1 MIQLRKSGERGHAQI
16 DWLDSHH
23 SFSFGSYYD
32 PRFMGFRNLRVI
44 NEDVIAPNG
53 GFPTHSHQDMEIIT
67 YMISGALEH
76 RDSMGNSEVIHPGE
90 LQRMSAGT
98 GIRHSEYN
106 ASDSEPA
113 HLLQIWIEP
122 EQHGIAPG
130 YEQKLVR
137 DVVQPG
143 NLGLVVAPA
152 EQGGALTM
160 HANAR
165 LYAGILE
172 TGQELEHPLPPN
184 RHAWVQMIRGEL
196 SLNRTSLQ
204 AGDGAA
210 VSEEDQLQ
218 VLASK
223 PSEFLLF
230 ELS

>member
-1 MIQLRKSGERGHAQI
+1 MIQFRKSGERGRIQT
-16 DWLDSHH
+16 DWLNSHH

-32 PRFMGFRNLRVI
+32 PRFMGFRSLRVI
-44 NEDVIAPNG
+44 NEDTIAPKG

-76 RDSMGNSEVIHPGE
+76 RDSMGNLEIIHPGE

-98 GIRHSEYN
+98 GIQHSEFN
-106 ASDSEPA
+106 ASGSEPA

-122 EQHGIAPG
+122 KEHGITPG
-130 YEQKLVR
+130 YEQRFVR

-143 NLGLVVAPA
+143 NLGLVVAP
-152 EQGGALTM
+152 EGKGGALTI
-160 HANAR
+160 HSDAR

-172 TGQELEHPLPPN
+172 KNQKLTYILPPKH
-184 RHAWVQMIRGEL
+184 HAWIQMIRGKL

-210 VSEEDQLQ
+210 ISEEDQLQ
-218 VLASK
+218 LLASK
-223 PSEFLLF
+223 SSEFLLF
-230 ELS
+230 ELY

>member
-1 MIQLRKSGERGHAQI
+1 MIQFRKSGERGRIQT
-16 DWLDSHH
+16 DWLNSHH

-32 PRFMGFRNLRVI
+32 PRFMGFRSLRVI
-44 NEDVIAPNG
+44 NEDAIAPKG

-76 RDSMGNSEVIHPGE
+76 RDSMGNLEIIHPGE

-98 GIRHSEYN
+98 GIQHSEFN
-106 ASDSEPA
+106 ASGSEPA

-122 EQHGIAPG
+122 KECGITPS
-130 YEQKLVR
+130 YEQRFVR
-137 DVVQPG
+137 DVVQSG
-143 NLGLVVAPA
+143 NLGLMVAP
-152 EQGGALTM
+152 EGKGGALTM
-160 HANAR
+160 HSDAR

-172 TGQELEHPLPPN
+172 ENQKLTYTLPPK